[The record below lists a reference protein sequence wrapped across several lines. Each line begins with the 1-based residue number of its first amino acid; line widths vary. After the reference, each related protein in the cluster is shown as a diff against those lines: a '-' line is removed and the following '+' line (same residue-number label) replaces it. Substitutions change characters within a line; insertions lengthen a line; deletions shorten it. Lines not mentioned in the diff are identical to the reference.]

1 MFTIF
6 LMLATVTFAC
16 SACLCVLA
24 RRWAPRL
31 GYVDHPGERK
41 IHREPV
47 PYGGGV
53 AVYLSV
59 LAGLAFVGLAAW
71 VYGAVESQVGREG
84 ESGALFGQLWAA
96 LVSNGGRLP
105 IILGSGTFLLL
116 VGLVDDRWGLS
127 ARVKLFAQLAVA
139 YFLFRQGIVITAFLG
154 WWGAS
159 LILTVLWIVGLTN
172 AFNFLANMNGLCGG
186 LACVSGAIFFTV
198 AVQTQQFFVAAM
210 LAILVGALIGFLLFN
225 YPKASLFLGDAGSL
239 FVGFLLATLAIEFQ
253 FYSSADP
260 VRYRIFPIVLPLLIF
275 AIPIYDVTSV
285 VVLRLRAGESPLKA
299 DKRHF
304 SHRLV
309 ALGMTPTRAVFTIL
323 LLAFAIGITAT
334 LLYLLDAHAQSA
346 LVMLAQALA
355 ILVVI
360 VLLEVSAARRQ

>member
-1 MFTIF
+1 MIAIF
-6 LMLATVTFAC
+6 LILALVTFAC
-16 SACLCVLA
+16 SATLTLLA

-41 IHREPV
+41 LHRRPI

-59 LAGLAFVGLAAW
+59 LVGLAVVAVAAW
-71 VYGAVESQVGREG
+71 AYGAAEG
-84 ESGALFGQLWAA
+84 EVDPQGPPTAYFGQVWTA
-96 LVSNGGRLP
+96 LTAPGSRLP
-105 IILGSGTFLLL
+105 VILGCATFLLL

-127 ARVKLFAQLAVA
+127 AWTKLFFQLLVA
-139 YFLFRQGIVITAFLG
+139 GFVFRQGVAITAFLG
-154 WWGAS
+154 SWAAS
-159 LILTVLWIVGLTN
+159 LALTVLWVVGLTN
-172 AFNFLANMNGLCGG
+172 AFNFLDNMDGLCGG
-186 LACVSGAIFFTV
+186 LACVSGVIFFTV
-198 AVQTQQFFVAAM
+198 AVQSQQVFVAVLLAM
-210 LAILVGALIGFLLFN
+210 VVGAVAGFLLFN
-225 YPKASLFLGDAGSL
+225 YPKATIFLGDAGSL

-253 FYSSADP
+253 FYSSVDP
-260 VRYRIFPIVLPLLIF
+260 ARYRIFPIVLPLLIF

-285 VVLRLRAGESPLKA
+285 VILRLRAGESPLKA

-309 ALGMTPTRAVFTIL
+309 ALGMPPALAVFTIV
-323 LLAFAIGITAT
+323 LLASAIGVTAT
-334 LLYLLDAHAQSA
+334 LLYLLNAQAA

-355 ILVVI
+355 ILGVI